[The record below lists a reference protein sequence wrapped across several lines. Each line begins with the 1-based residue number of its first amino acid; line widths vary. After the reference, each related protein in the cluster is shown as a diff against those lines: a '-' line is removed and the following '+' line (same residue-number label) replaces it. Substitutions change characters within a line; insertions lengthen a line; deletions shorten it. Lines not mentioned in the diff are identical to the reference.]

1 MKVVFYI
8 GTDRR
13 HVDPT
18 FRRHFAKGQEIR
30 FLSTLVAQIFGN
42 GTIQESHGVWTDC
55 DNDVVIEPSFTV
67 TVLADPENTAE
78 RLALAE
84 KITAFVNQACIH
96 LQQRVIAVETQD
108 PGPAVKFMEGKR

>member
-13 HVDPT
+13 HVDPA

-30 FLSTLVAQIFGN
+30 VLSTLVAQIFGN

-67 TVLADPENTAE
+67 TVLTGPEGAVGQ
-78 RLALAE
+78 AMDE
-84 KITAFVNQACIH
+84 KITAFVNQACVH

-108 PGPAVKFMEGKR
+108 PGPAVQFLEGKR